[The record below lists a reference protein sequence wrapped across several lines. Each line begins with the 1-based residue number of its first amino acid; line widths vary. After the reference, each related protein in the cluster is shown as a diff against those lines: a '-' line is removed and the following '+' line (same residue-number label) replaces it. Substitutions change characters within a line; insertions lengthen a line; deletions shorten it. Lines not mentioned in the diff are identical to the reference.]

1 VKSAYL
7 TTALSH
13 TSCPSAV
20 SRLCLTRLSLGCASL
35 SSISASAA
43 RDDGG
48 ADGGEVGGRNR
59 RGHLGQRRLEG
70 RARHPPLPTHL
81 DRPHKGALADVH
93 KEHAA
98 AVCRRRVLD
107 VAAAERAGGVRVGR
121 RRDLRPPLDARRALF
136 AGESG

>member
-1 VKSAYL
+1 MALNHRLRARDIRECVCLISRKEVRGGVKSADL

-59 RGHLGQRRLEG
+59 RGHLMR
-70 RARHPPLPTHL
+70 
-81 DRPHKGALADVH
+81 
-93 KEHAA
+93 
-98 AVCRRRVLD
+98 
-107 VAAAERAGGVRVGR
+107 
-121 RRDLRPPLDARRALF
+121 
-136 AGESG
+136 